1 MDELVALVTGT
12 NMSPELRVWSA
23 LAPALVVCMW
33 FLVGMAVF
41 LVRCGFWGVPKD
53 DETVKR
59 GDSVLVGEFLRH
71 YFFWLLRPVWTL
83 IVRSGVPPTAITTLS
98 LLLGLGS
105 GVAAAAGRFALA
117 GWLFIFSGT
126 LDTLDGRLARLRG
139 QVTTWG
145 AAIDSSLDRW
155 ADSAVLVGLAWYYR
169 DSWVLMACLL
179 SLVGTSLVPYI
190 RARGEALGV
199 MVKSGLVQRV
209 ERVMYLGVGVAVS
222 PVIEALFFPGQ
233 HHPMHWLAVWALVAL
248 AATSNYTAVVR
259 LVGVVQALRAKA
271 GLAVRPVHSRFD
283 RLDLRVVAVMV
294 ATAADFCVAL
304 ALVMQV
310 HLWPAVATAI
320 GCLLGAF
327 VSFSLSRVVAHTGR
341 AAPPSK
347 FARYALV
354 SATSLLLNVGGV
366 SVLLSLPVM
375 TFPLAWG
382 LVRGAV
388 FLLWNGPLY
397 ASYVFGNQPRHQ
409 SADGEEL
416 PGQP

>member
-1 MDELVALVTGT
+1 MEGLGVLLTGEG
-12 NMSPELRVWSA
+12 MSPEMRIWSA
-23 LAPALVVCMW
+23 LAPALVVCAW
-33 FLVGMAVF
+33 FVLGMCVFAV
-41 LVRCGFWGVPKD
+41 RSSIWGVPKD
-53 DETVKR
+53 QETLSR
-59 GDSVLVGEFLRH
+59 GGSLLVGEFLRH

-179 SLVGTSLVPYI
+179 SLVGTSLVPYV

-222 PVIEALFFPGQ
+222 PVIEAIFFPGQ
-233 HHPMHWLAVWALVAL
+233 NHPMHWLAAGALVAL
-248 AATSNYTAVVR
+248 AAASNYTAVVR

-271 GLAVRPVHSRFD
+271 GLVVRPVHFLFE
-283 RLDLRVVAVMV
+283 RLDLRVMTAMV
-294 ATAADFCVAL
+294 ATAADFCMAL

-310 HLWPAVATAI
+310 RLSPAISTAI
-320 GCLLGAF
+320 GCVLGTV
-327 VSFSLSRVVAHTGR
+327 VSLSLSRAAALTGR
-341 AAPPSK
+341 AASVPQS
-347 FARYALV
+347 ARYALV
-354 SATSLLLNVGGV
+354 STTSLLLNVGGV

-375 TFPLAWG
+375 VFPLAWW
-382 LVRGAV
+382 LARGAV
-388 FLLWNGPLY
+388 FLMWNDPLH
-397 ASYVFGNQPRHQ
+397 ANYVFGDRVKGPGG
-409 SADGEEL
+409 SA
-416 PGQP
+416 P